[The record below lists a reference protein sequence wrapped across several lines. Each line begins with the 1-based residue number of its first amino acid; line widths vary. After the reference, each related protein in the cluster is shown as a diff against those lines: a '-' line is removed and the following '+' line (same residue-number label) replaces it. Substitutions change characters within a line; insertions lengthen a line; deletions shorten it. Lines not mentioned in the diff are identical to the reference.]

1 MENKED
7 LQFKRAESYTSTRKT
22 AGASQR
28 GLTSGREDG
37 RRRGLRERERHVQRR
52 RPDLGASPATAA
64 AACKHEATCKSA
76 TSRNQPGAVQEMHP
90 PSTSQAAH
98 RRRAPRSRSRGR
110 GPGELPTKEA
120 RDEVGRMGGA
130 GEEDARVTRS
140 GTSTKGNETLRG
152 LIGSLHWC
160 GPAGTE
166 EVKSSRAHLS

>member
-76 TSRNQPGAVQEMHP
+76 TSRNSKPTGRRPGDASAIHLPSCPSP
-90 PSTSQAAH
+90 PRAALEIPWPWT
-98 RRRAPRSRSRGR
+98 RRAPDQRSTRRGWENGRSRG
-110 GPGELPTKEA
+110 
-120 RDEVGRMGGA
+120 GRRA
-130 GEEDARVTRS
+130 SYEERHEHERKRNAS
-140 GTSTKGNETLRG
+140 GFNWKPSLVRACGN
-152 LIGSLHWC
+152 
-160 GPAGTE
+160 
-166 EVKSSRAHLS
+166 

>member
-76 TSRNQPGAVQEMHP
+76 TSSKLETNRAPSRRCIRHP
-90 PSTSQAAH
+90 PPKLPIAAA
-98 RRRAPRSRSRGR
+98 RRARDPVAVDPASSRPKKHETRLGEWEEPGR
-110 GPGELPTKEA
+110 K
-120 RDEVGRMGGA
+120 
-130 GEEDARVTRS
+130 TR
-140 GTSTKGNETLRG
+140 ELRG
-152 LIGSLHWC
+152 
-160 GPAGTE
+160 AA
-166 EVKSSRAHLS
+166 RARKETKRFGV